1 MRCWM
6 DFGMDVGINFESISD
21 LFSRAFRRKR
31 NKNSKK
37 RKVRE
42 ASAASEASAK
52 STKHS
57 EIHRNKKKNKVECIK
72 KCRYLLKER
81 RFPFHVE
88 SGLC

>member
-1 MRCWM
+1 MRFWM
-6 DFGMDVGINFESISD
+6 DFVMDFGINFESISD

-52 STKHS
+52 SSETFRNSQKQKEKQSRVYKKHVDFFL
-57 EIHRNKKKNKVECIK
+57 IFAGV
-72 KCRYLLKER
+72 L
-81 RFPFHVE
+81 
-88 SGLC
+88 